1 MSALPRRF
9 SAVRSDALLTEA
21 ARCLAGASALALL
34 LAAPPLAAQQM
45 LRQSEQGLKDLIP
58 DSALD
63 NPEQWAKA
71 PTSLPTSEAEA
82 PPVLPGP
89 PAPPPV
95 AVSAETLKPD
105 SPLQDIAG
113 LDLPW
118 PEGLQSVPAAQPLAA
133 ETGAQQALS
142 EGLSLL
148 PEAARAATP
157 LASTPHSETV
167 LAGGKARLVWAVD
180 PAQFPMRA
188 AMEARFR
195 QLSSL
200 QAMGAHEA
208 DALTQVVVRAAAD
221 RKLLEKLLRVYGYY
235 DGEVVQTLIAPA
247 GARVEGIGAEAV
259 RFDIQPGQRFQIG
272 VITTGDLDQT
282 GSDARA
288 LRASMGLEAGDP
300 LALDTIAAAQTRLQ
314 TALGEAGYPF
324 AAVPAPAVE
333 VDHASTTGDVAVAV
347 KNGGK
352 YRFGAI
358 TSNMPRFMSGHH
370 LAGIARFKSGEPY
383 RKSEVEDL
391 RRAILATGL
400 VAGVAITP
408 RESAPPEEGKSGV
421 AALDVV
427 MSKAPLRTI
436 AGEIGYDTGQGA
448 RIAASWEHRN
458 LFPPEGA
465 LKFRGIAGTNE
476 QLAGVTLRR
485 SNFLGRDRVIS
496 ADLYTYNAT
505 LTAYAARKVAFVL
518 TYERLTNV
526 LFQKPWTWSVGL
538 ETQASEERE
547 GVPSGIIKG
556 RIRYYTAALPL
567 RGSID
572 RTDDLLDP
580 TRGHRL
586 SLRISPEH
594 GWALGTQADYM
605 RVQGDAS
612 GYIRAG
618 QSMVLAGRL
627 RLGAMPGTEIDNVAP
642 SRRFYA
648 GGGASIRGYAYQLV
662 GPRNA
667 LGEAKGGRSLYEFSL
682 EARITTPL
690 LGKAL
695 QIVPFLDGGGV
706 EEGVTPQMNAW
717 RYGAGLGVR
726 YKTGFGPI
734 RVDVGM
740 PINRRPGESPVG
752 VYVALGQ
759 AF

>member
-1 MSALPRRF
+1 
-9 SAVRSDALLTEA
+9 
-21 ARCLAGASALALL
+21 
-34 LAAPPLAAQQM
+34 M
-45 LRQSEQGLKDLIP
+45 LRQSEPALKDLIP
-58 DSALD
+58 DAALD

-71 PTSLPTSEAEA
+71 PTPLPKGETDPDEAGTTL
-82 PPVLPGP
+82 PPPTTP
-89 PAPPPV
+89 PAIIT
-95 AVSAETLKPD
+95 AELKPD
-105 SPLQDIAG
+105 SPLQDIPG

-118 PEGLQSVPAAQPLAA
+118 PEGMDIVTPPQPLAPDA
-133 ETGAQQALS
+133 EAGKALAD
-142 EGLSLL
+142 GLALL
-148 PEAARAATP
+148 PEAARGAMP
-157 LASTPHSETV
+157 VDRRDQSESV
-167 LAGGKARLVWAVD
+167 LAGGKVRLVWSVE
-180 PAQFPMRA
+180 PAQFPMRVGF
-188 AMEARFR
+188 ENRFR

-208 DALTQVVVRAAAD
+208 DALTQVVVRATAD

-247 GARVEGIGAEAV
+247 GAHAEGLGAEGV
-259 RFDIQPGQRFQIG
+259 RFDIQPGPRFRIG
-272 VITTGDLDQT
+272 TIATGDLDQT
-282 GSDARA
+282 GQDAA
-288 LRASMGLEAGDP
+288 GLRANMGLVSGDP
-300 LALDTIAAAQTRLQ
+300 LDLDTIAAAKPHLE
-314 TALGEAGYPF
+314 TALGEAGYAF
-324 AAVPAPAVE
+324 AQVPVPAIE
-333 VDHASTTGDVAVAV
+333 VDHARTEGDVAIPV
-347 KNGGK
+347 KNGGA

-358 TSNMPRFMSGHH
+358 TSNLPRFMSGRH
-370 LAGIARFKSGEPY
+370 LAVIARFKPGQTY

-400 VAGVAITP
+400 VAGVAINP
-408 RESAPPEEGKSGV
+408 RETTPPKDGQSGV

-436 AGEIGYDTGQGA
+436 AGEVGYDTGQGA
-448 RIAASWEHRN
+448 RVAASWEHRN

-465 LKFRGIAGTNE
+465 LKLRSIVGTSE

-496 ADLYTYNAT
+496 ADLYAYNAT
-505 LTAYAARKVAFVL
+505 LTAYAASKVAFAL
-518 TYERLTNV
+518 SYEQLTNV
-526 LFQKPWTWSVGL
+526 LFQKPWSWSMGL
-538 ETQASEERE
+538 ELQASKERE
-547 GVPSGIIKG
+547 GVASGITTG

-586 SLRISPEH
+586 SLRLSPEY
-594 GWALGTQADYM
+594 GQALGTHSTYARIQAD
-605 RVQGDAS
+605 AS
-612 GYIRAG
+612 TYRSVGR
-618 QSMVLAGRL
+618 SVVVAGRV
-627 RLGAMPGTEIDNVAP
+627 RLGTMPGTEIDNVAP

-648 GGGASIRGYAYQLV
+648 GGGASIRGFGYQLV

-667 LGEAKGGRSLYEFSL
+667 LGDPKGGRSLYEFSL

-690 LGKAL
+690 LGRAL
-695 QIVPFLDGGGV
+695 QIVPFLDAGGV
-706 EEGVTPQMNAW
+706 EEGVTPRLNAW

-734 RVDVGM
+734 RVDVGT
-740 PINRRPGESPVG
+740 PLNRRPGESPVG